1 MKPISGPTKKQDLK
15 DRHNPMKSKRKPPRG
30 MYLNHEDL
38 KTIALG
44 PPGQGDA
51 VLKSMDSEVIALK
64 RQVQNSKQI
73 ISALK
78 HKTSGG
84 IDEFRPP
91 ESSTRMN
98 ARWSND
104 ELLLA
109 VQGVRKYGKDF
120 KAIAELIGNKTEA
133 HIKSFFVN
141 YRRRYNLD
149 AILQEYEAENGPI
162 IDDDKDDKMDI
173 ESSPTNSASNSNSGT
188 STPVTNTFL
197 SVSTVLSNT
206 TNSISTSTSNG
217 STSNV
222 PVALITSVPPPL
234 LKPVQSPSIM
244 NRPPPPS
251 LPPLQ
256 QQQSAA
262 NRFPISRTA
271 PQQPPPLIRPNSL
284 PIMATMRPSL
294 NQPPQLSTRE

>member
-1 MKPISGPTKKQDLK
+1 MKPIGGTNKKQDLK
-15 DRHNPMKSKRKPPRG
+15 DRHNPIKSKRKPPRG

-51 VLKSMDSEVIALK
+51 ILKSMDLEVIALK

-78 HKTSGG
+78 HKTSSG
-84 IDEFRPP
+84 IDDFRPP

-98 ARWSND
+98 ARWNND

-173 ESSPTNSASNSNSGT
+173 ECSPTNSASNSNSGS

-197 SVSTVLSNT
+197 SVSTALSNT
-206 TNSISTSTSNG
+206 TSNNSSSLIG
-217 STSNV
+217 SSSANNL
-222 PVALITSVPPPL
+222 PVTLITSVPPPL

-244 NRPPPPS
+244 NRPPPP
-251 LPPLQ
+251 PPLQ
-256 QQQSAA
+256 QQQTVA

-271 PQQPPPLIRPNSL
+271 PQQPPPLIRPNSI
-284 PIMATMRPSL
+284 PIMAAMRPSH